1 MSKRDDWIDY
11 FELLH
16 GRKPNAD
23 EYLEAKNAGK
33 FDSSS
38 DNTDQSV
45 QGQSSPQEAP
55 SVEQYDVAETSD
67 FNDWF
72 ASEHL
77 HEQTNIVGEGPK
89 QDYQEAATP
98 NYYNTQTNMGGED
111 PSPKQDYQGDAIPNY
126 YNTSQDQYASPF
138 LVDQRGQGLL
148 MALRP
153 EKVIGQ
159 SYSLI

>member
-33 FDSSS
+33 FDSSP

-77 HEQTNIVGEGPK
+77 HEQTNIVGEGSK

-98 NYYNTQTNMGGED
+98 NYYNTQTNMDEE
-111 PSPKQDYQGDAIPNY
+111 SLYFI
-126 YNTSQDQYASPF
+126 SLLWF
-138 LVDQRGQGLL
+138 LL
-148 MALRP
+148 
-153 EKVIGQ
+153 
-159 SYSLI
+159 